1 MRENRSSPLF
11 TGSADAY
18 DRFMGRYTP
27 DLARGLADAAGI
39 TQGQRVL
46 DVGCGPGG
54 LTGELA
60 GRVGADHV
68 AALDPAQQFV
78 EACRERHP
86 GVDVRTGVAECL
98 PWVDGSFDAALSCL
112 VIGFVDDPVLAVREM
127 FRVTRPGGMIAA
139 CMWDLAE
146 GGMTMLRTFWAAM
159 GTVGS
164 TSGDTGRTGRARGDI
179 AAIFRIAGLRDVA
192 EGELRSHARYTGF
205 DDFWEPFSGGIGPA
219 GQALAALTPH
229 RRAAV
234 RSACRAALPAGPFI
248 LSARAWYAVARVPAG
263 HRHTG

>member
-1 MRENRSSPLF
+1 VNRSSPLF
-11 TGSADAY
+11 SGSAEAY

-27 DLARGLADAAGI
+27 ELARGLADAAGVGP
-39 TQGQRVL
+39 GQRVL

-54 LTGELA
+54 LTGELV

-68 AALDPAQQFV
+68 AALDPAPQFV
-78 EACRERHP
+78 AACRDRNP

-127 FRVTRPGGMIAA
+127 FRVTRPGGTIAA

-146 GGMTMLRTFWAAM
+146 GGMTMLRTFWSAM
-159 GTVGS
+159 GTAV
-164 TSGDTGRTGRARGDI
+164 TTNGDAGRAGRSRGEI
-179 AAIFRIAGLRDVA
+179 AAIFRAAGLREITD
-192 EGELRSHARYTGF
+192 GSLQSHATYTGF
-205 DDFWEPFSGGIGPA
+205 DDFWQPFSGGIGPA
-219 GQALAALTPH
+219 GQALAALTPS

-234 RSACRAALPAGPFI
+234 RSACRAALPDGPFT
-248 LSARAWYAVARVPAG
+248 LPARAWYAVARVPASLRRAG
-263 HRHTG
+263 